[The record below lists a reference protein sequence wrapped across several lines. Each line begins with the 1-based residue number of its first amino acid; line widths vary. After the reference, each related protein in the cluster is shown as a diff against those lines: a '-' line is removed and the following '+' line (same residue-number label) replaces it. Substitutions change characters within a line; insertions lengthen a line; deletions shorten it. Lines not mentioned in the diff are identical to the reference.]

1 MKTMKNIWKLTV
13 VILFCTLG
21 FTSAQ
26 AQEKTVYG
34 FGFAYSYDTK
44 VLYVSNIVS
53 GVKNSETYHDASDAA
68 LHSQW
73 MAKLKTEDSKYF
85 NYNIERV
92 GFMENKN
99 KLDEDRTDWIGKFK
113 QEGFTIQYLTFSF
126 KKDKKD

>member
-1 MKTMKNIWKLTV
+1 M

-21 FTSAQ
+21 LSNAQ

-34 FGFAYSYDTK
+34 YGFAYSYDTK

-68 LHSQW
+68 LYSQW

-85 NYNIERV
+85 NYKIERV

-113 QEGFTIQYLTFSF
+113 QEGFTIHYLNFSYR
-126 KKDKKD
+126 KDPKN